1 MRRSSRPGYVTILFF
16 LVLLPASSTISYS
29 LSSLAKRT
37 TIEGERANER
47 TFPLYYVA
55 LHLRSQHK
63 LSQDAGIERVRPTDE
78 DMTERHLHEGSNRAE
93 PSSLFDLGLLFVSS
107 NKSNKFVALHTNKC
121 AQCMRSNVL
130 FMQLGGETGTRTYFR
145 KWPCPRDIRNTIND
159 KHLLAKLRKW
169 RLNACKKM
177 KNRRDGD
184 ETEDGPNV
192 ETGLRDDST
201 TSVGMQWLML
211 MAILFPTTLA
221 PFLGAMDL
229 DGWWK

>member
-1 MRRSSRPGYVTILFF
+1 
-16 LVLLPASSTISYS
+16 
-29 LSSLAKRT
+29 
-37 TIEGERANER
+37 
-47 TFPLYYVA
+47 
-55 LHLRSQHK
+55 
-63 LSQDAGIERVRPTDE
+63 
-78 DMTERHLHEGSNRAE
+78 
-93 PSSLFDLGLLFVSS
+93 
-107 NKSNKFVALHTNKC
+107 
-121 AQCMRSNVL
+121 MRSNVL

-169 RLNACKKM
+169 RMNACKRM

-184 ETEDGPNV
+184 EPDDGPPNL

-211 MAILFPTTLA
+211 MAILFPTTFA